1 MLRRFLE
8 FAIDKPLLNHILLA
22 FIIMLSI
29 FSYINIPKEIF
40 PPMSMDK
47 VTISGGYV
55 GTSADTLDKMV
66 VKTIEDELQNVD
78 ELDIVKTTIKNGFFI
93 ILADIKPGSENS
105 TVLSDVKDIVSSVRK
120 DLPAD
125 MEEPIAKIKLHNF
138 PLVLIALAGDKSK
151 KELLIRAEEL
161 KSELSRFKD
170 LSEISIRGDADDE
183 LVIAINEQKL
193 LALGLQPVLAVA
205 SLRNISSIF
214 PVGTIKERGSH
225 LYISTYNG
233 EKTKEDIES
242 TIISVGEYRV
252 RIGDIADVDFKLSDE
267 SELSHYNGIRN
278 VSINITKSEQGNA
291 ITLVKEIR
299 KLLKTSQEK
308 HPELK
313 YAIYTDT
320 SVWIK
325 NRLNTVFANIAFGL
339 MLVFIAMLI
348 FINRG
353 IAMVVA
359 IGIPVSFMIGLIT
372 TELMG
377 NSLNMLSLLGAL
389 IALGMLVDEAIVVA
403 ENIYRHMENGMDKRE
418 AAIVGASE
426 MFPAVLTATLTTV
439 FAFLPML
446 LLSGEMGMFI
456 KIIPIMITVLLLSS
470 LFEAF
475 YFLPLHA
482 HDFLKVS
489 KEESFTKKIWKKL
502 GSWHNKALHFV
513 FRKKW
518 ISLIVIVGT
527 ILFLTFV
534 LIKNSKFQ
542 LFPDFDNTQIYVYG
556 KVNINSELED
566 TEKIITKL
574 EKKLLAN
581 IDKDDVSSI
590 TSVIGFKLDAKNVA
604 ETGEHLF
611 HIFIDLNE
619 RAPSNLFD
627 TYISPYLSLE
637 YDKDILKRKRDAKEI
652 AKDIE
657 LHVEPF
663 RKLKDKNGLV
673 YEELVVK
680 VPGAGVVASDIE
692 ISLSGQSEDKIRQGV
707 KEIEDALNAVDGVN
721 NISDDA
727 NIGEKELKLRVNEY
741 GQQLGFNEELI
752 SKELRS
758 YYLKGEYGKM
768 FNETGLV
775 RIKIESAINEHINSI
790 NTIEVQVPSSNQY
803 VLLSDVCDFIMI
815 QGFVALQKEDG
826 VRIRTVVATLDKKV
840 NTSAEVMKQ
849 LEPTFKKLKEDG
861 YRVDIKGEE
870 QENNKNKSE
879 MMRSAVIAVF
889 LIFITLVWLFD
900 SIKKSL
906 IVISTIPLVLLGV
919 YFGHMVM
926 GINITMPGMI
936 GIVGLAGVVVNDGL
950 IVVSFIKHAKDTEE
964 LMQQAQTRLRPII
977 LTSLTTVLGLSTLI
991 FFASGQ
997 AMILQPMAIS
1007 LGFGIAWATILNLIY
1022 VPLLYAV
1029 VFKIKDKEQISKV

>member
-8 FAIDKPLLNHILLA
+8 FSIDKPLLNHILLA
-22 FIIMLSI
+22 FIVMLSI

-40 PPMSMDK
+40 PPMTMDK

-66 VKTIEDELQNVD
+66 VKTIEDELENVD
-78 ELDIVKTTIKNGFFI
+78 ELDTIKTTIKNGYFT
-93 ILADIKPGSENS
+93 ILADIKPGSDNS
-105 TVLSDVKDIVSSVRK
+105 SILSDVKDIVSSVRK

-125 MEEPIAKIKLHNF
+125 MAEPIAKIKLHNF

-151 KELLIRAEEL
+151 KELLERAEEL
-161 KSELSRFKD
+161 KSKLSRFKD
-170 LSEISIRGDADDE
+170 LSDISIRGDADDE
-183 LVIAINEQKL
+183 LVISINEQKL
-193 LALGLQPVLAVA
+193 LALGLQPSLAVA
-205 SLRNISSIF
+205 SLKNISSIF

-233 EKTKEDIES
+233 EKTKDNIEN
-242 TIISVGEYRV
+242 TIISVGNYRV
-252 RIGDIADVDFKLSDE
+252 RIGDISNVAFKLSDE

-278 VSINITKSEQGNA
+278 VSLNITKSQQGNA
-291 ITLVKEIR
+291 IALVKQIR
-299 KLLKTSQEK
+299 ELLKTSQK
-308 HPELK
+308 KYPELE

-446 LLSGEMGMFI
+446 LLTGEMGMFI

-489 KEESFTKKIWKKL
+489 KDESFTKKIWKKL

-518 ISLIVIVGT
+518 ISLIVIVGS

-534 LIKNSKFQ
+534 LVKNSKFQ

-619 RAPSNLFD
+619 RAPTNLFD

-637 YDKDILKRKRDAKEI
+637 YDKDILKRKRDAKDI

-663 RKLKDKNGLV
+663 RKLKDKDGLV

-692 ISLSGQSEDKIRQGV
+692 LSLSGQSEDKIRQGI
-707 KEIEDALNAVDGVN
+707 KAIEDALNAVDGVSN
-721 NISDDA
+721 VSDDA

-741 GQQLGFNEELI
+741 GQQLGFSEELI

-768 FNETGLV
+768 FNEKGLV
-775 RIKIESAINEHINSI
+775 RIKIESSINERINSI
-790 NTIEVQVPSSNQY
+790 NTIEVQVPASNQY
-803 VLLSDVCDFIMI
+803 VLLKDVCDFIMI
-815 QGFVALQKEDG
+815 QGFVALKKEDG
-826 VRIRTVVATLDKKV
+826 IRIRTVVATLDKKL

-849 LEPTFKKLKEDG
+849 LEPTFTKLKEDG
-861 YRVDIKGEE
+861 YKVDIKGEE
-870 QENNKNKSE
+870 QENNKNKTE
-879 MMRSAVIAVF
+879 MMRSAVMAVF

-919 YFGHMVM
+919 YFGHMIM
-926 GINITMPGMI
+926 GINMTMPGMI

-1007 LGFGIAWATILNLIY
+1007 LGFGIAWATVLNLIY

-1029 VFKIKDKEQISKV
+1029 VFKIKDKQEISKI